1 MNTLIKK
8 RKRLPGIL
16 VLFIATFLISGC
28 GGFKDIDKR
37 IFVIGMGIDK
47 SGSEEKPYR
56 ITLKMASASGN
67 MKNSPKPEYT
77 YLTKEAKTVSSAV
90 HLLKSHIDKELDFA
104 HAKVIVF
111 GENLIDEDMRVLADF
126 FLRRRDFQQISW
138 VSVGKPSAE
147 AVLKAKPASEVS
159 GANVLFNVFSG
170 IGTNSTNIVS
180 TYLFDFRRQLIEDGI
195 DAVLPIIETD
205 NKRKT
210 MIVDKAIVF
219 KDKKGKVELSPS
231 QSEIYNILSN
241 KINNI
246 NLVIPVP
253 NPKKEIFAMSVENV
267 KVKYRLEPLSKSEHY
282 VVKMNVKMIG
292 TVQESKELLSPFKTD
307 EYNRGASKEAKSQI
321 LAFLSTMQKN
331 EVDPIGFG
339 LRYQATHLA
348 DKNRVKE
355 WERIYPNL
363 KFDVS
368 VKAYIKDIGTTD

>member
-1 MNTLIKK
+1 
-8 RKRLPGIL
+8 
-16 VLFIATFLISGC
+16 
-28 GGFKDIDKR
+28 
-37 IFVIGMGIDK
+37 
-47 SGSEEKPYR
+47 
-56 ITLKMASASGN
+56 
-67 MKNSPKPEYT
+67 
-77 YLTKEAKTVSSAV
+77 
-90 HLLKSHIDKELDFA
+90 
-104 HAKVIVF
+104 
-111 GENLIDEDMRVLADF
+111 MRVLADF

-195 DAVLPIIETD
+195 DAVLPIIEKD

-267 KVKYRLEPLSKSEHY
+267 KVKYRLEPLSKS
-282 VVKMNVKMIG
+282 
-292 TVQESKELLSPFKTD
+292 
-307 EYNRGASKEAKSQI
+307 
-321 LAFLSTMQKN
+321 
-331 EVDPIGFG
+331 
-339 LRYQATHLA
+339 
-348 DKNRVKE
+348 
-355 WERIYPNL
+355 
-363 KFDVS
+363 
-368 VKAYIKDIGTTD
+368 